1 MSEGKSA
8 RSKRWRKKIPTGPIT
23 LAEYE
28 SFQRR
33 HREMWAALIVVAAYA
48 LSVVVLDKLSEN
60 YRLDFSGL
68 VIVLCILLLVACTII
83 AILRF
88 RCPRC
93 GDVPT
98 TKTASFSDSAA
109 TFGQYVALRPK
120 SCGTCGVHFTRP
132 HEDGSSGQVTEAS
145 L

>member
-68 VIVLCILLLVACTII
+68 VIVL
-83 AILRF
+83 
-88 RCPRC
+88 
-93 GDVPT
+93 
-98 TKTASFSDSAA
+98 
-109 TFGQYVALRPK
+109 
-120 SCGTCGVHFTRP
+120 
-132 HEDGSSGQVTEAS
+132 
-145 L
+145 